1 MKKALAILIS
11 LILVFAVAGAAFA
24 DQTSTI
30 TISNAVDGETYT
42 AYKIFDATYQGTNS
56 TPGTDPGAP
65 DPDPRHFHTAY
76 SYTITNNPSAADW
89 FDFLT
94 SGLTADA
101 NGVYNNTTYGLT
113 FTPTSSDPNTYVVE
127 QTTMND
133 TQAAAL
139 AAALKTELDRA
150 AAAAAATPPVAN
162 PYTEAGHAVGASGTA
177 TINVNP
183 DVDGYY
189 FVTTTLGSLCALDT
203 TEPTARISEKNTTST
218 ATKQVNED
226 QTSTYG
232 DKNDAEFGET
242 VNYKTTVVIGA
253 HQKNVVLED
262 RLYNGLKLCPAS
274 GITVKVNDVA
284 LDPANY
290 TLIRNSDTSFSIAF
304 DTAYT
309 EALAA
314 DTTVVVEYSA
324 EVLTTAVL
332 DVPSPD
338 AKGNGNDN
346 ETWVTYG
353 AAQESTHD
361 WTRTY
366 VWTFPI
372 FKYTEGDTQYA
383 AQSTYVD
390 AEAAAAAGFVQNTS
404 ADATSETYW
413 MKTPK
418 NPLADA
424 HFSLFRSGDTTN
436 PVQFVQV
443 SAGDASNPTVY
454 RLATAAEIA
463 DNNVTKVTDLVTPAS
478 GLITIQGV
486 DSEQFILRE
495 TAAPAGYNKLAD
507 DITVE
512 IVAIESAANQG
523 DTNNGAQANVVTKT
537 LKENNAT
544 ADQIE
549 VLNNTGNELPSTG
562 GIGTTIFYV
571 LGGLLVAGAVIVLIV
586 RKRMAEQC

>member
-1 MKKALAILIS
+1 M
-11 LILVFAVAGAAFA
+11 
-24 DQTSTI
+24 
-30 TISNAVDGETYT
+30 
-42 AYKIFDATYQGTNS
+42 
-56 TPGTDPGAP
+56 
-65 DPDPRHFHTAY
+65 
-76 SYTITNNPSAADW
+76 
-89 FDFLT
+89 
-94 SGLTADA
+94 
-101 NGVYNNTTYGLT
+101 
-113 FTPTSSDPNTYVVE
+113 
-127 QTTMND
+127 
-133 TQAAAL
+133 
-139 AAALKTELDRA
+139 
-150 AAAAAATPPVAN
+150 
-162 PYTEAGHAVGASGTA
+162 
-177 TINVNP
+177 
-183 DVDGYY
+183 
-189 FVTTTLGSLCALDT
+189 
-203 TEPTARISEKNTTST
+203 
-218 ATKQVNED
+218 TKQVNED

-290 TLIRNSDTSFSIAF
+290 TLTRNSDTSFTIVF

-332 DVPSPD
+332 DVP
-338 AKGNGNDN
+338 ATAAVTNGNDN

-353 AAQESTHD
+353 DDQESTHD

-372 FKYTEGDTQYA
+372 LKYTEGDTQYA
-383 AQSTYVD
+383 AQSTYAD
-390 AEAAAAAGFVQNTS
+390 ATEAAAAGFVQNTA
-404 ADATSETYW
+404 ADATTETYW

-424 HFSLFRSGDTTN
+424 HFSLYRAADQTN
-436 PVQFVQV
+436 AVQFVQV
-443 SAGDASNPTVY
+443 SAGSASAPAVY

-463 DNNVTKVTDLVTPAS
+463 DSNVTKVTDLVTPAS
-478 GLITIQGV
+478 GEITIQGV
-486 DSEQFILRE
+486 DSEQFVLKE

-523 DTNNGAQANVVTKT
+523 DTINGAQASVVTKT
-537 LKENNAT
+537 LKQNNAT
-544 ADQIE
+544 VNQVE
-549 VLNNTGNELPSTG
+549 VLNNTGAELPATG
-562 GIGTTIFYV
+562 GVGTWIGYIVGAY
-571 LGGLLVAGAVIVLIV
+571 LLAFAYILLRRR
-586 RKRMAEQC
+586 RKYE